1 MWKTDLLES
10 IKQVGLV
17 PAAFSASIMGS
28 SLRTR
33 CRGGQSLPDRR
44 R

>member
-17 PAAFSASIMGS
+17 A
-28 SLRTR
+28 R
-33 CRGGQSLPDRR
+33 CIQRLDHGFIAPHPLQRWSVST
-44 R
+44 